1 MQSKPNA
8 HRRSNAAGLSPRA
21 ASAYRLSNL
30 AGLLPRAAG
39 FGRLM
44 GAVLAFAVVAG
55 AAPTAQA
62 QNARQELSAESA
74 IETIKRRRVIKIGLS
89 LFVPWS
95 MRDSKGELIGFEID
109 VGRKLAE
116 DMGVDVE
123 FTPTA
128 WDGIIPALVSGKFD
142 AIISGLSITP
152 QRNLTV
158 NFTQPYAFTG
168 ATILANR
175 QLTADYSVEDFNSPE
190 VTFAARRGSTSA
202 AVVANEFPEAELL
215 LFDEDG
221 TATQE
226 VLNGNVH
233 ATMASEPAPS
243 RDARI
248 YPDILYVPFDVL
260 FDQQGEGFAVRK
272 GDPDALNF
280 FNNWIA
286 NHWRSGWL
294 QERHD
299 YWFTTDDWADQ
310 VVQ

>member
-1 MQSKPNA
+1 MRSRPK
-8 HRRSNAAGLSPRA
+8 RRWPK
-21 ASAYRLSNL
+21 
-30 AGLLPRAAG
+30 
-39 FGRLM
+39 FGRLPWVILAA
-44 GAVLAFAVVAG
+44 AVTAA
-55 AAPTAQA
+55 AAPTVQA
-62 QNARQELSAESA
+62 QNARQELSAESV
-74 IETIKRRRVIKIGLS
+74 IETIKRRGAIKIGLS
-89 LFVPWS
+89 LFMPWA
-95 MRDSKGELIGFEID
+95 MRDSNGELIGFEID

-116 DMGVDVE
+116 DMGVEAE

-142 AIISGLSITP
+142 IIVSGLSITP

-158 NFTQPYAFTG
+158 NFTQPYAYTG

-175 QLTADYSVEDFNSPE
+175 QLTEGFSIEDYNRPE
-190 VTFAARRGSTSA
+190 VTFAARRGGTPA
-202 AVVANEFPEAELL
+202 AVIADTFPDAQLL

-221 TATQE
+221 TAAQE
-226 VLNGNVH
+226 VLNGNAH

-243 RDARI
+243 REARI
-248 YPDILYVPFDVL
+248 YPDILHVPFDVL

-280 FNNWIA
+280 FNHWIA

-299 YWFTTDDWADQ
+299 FWFTTDEWADR